1 MTALHTVLT
10 VIQVILA
17 VAMVAIVTL
26 QSGKSAG
33 LSSAIAGSDNSF
45 MGKNKSKALDAKLA
59 SATKWIGAAFLV
71 LTFVL
76 NLFYDQASA
85 PGFPGRIFYA
95 MFFFIS
101 AP

>member
-17 VAMVAIVTL
+17 IAMVVIVTL

-59 SATKWIGAAFLV
+59 SATKWIGVAFLI

-76 NLFYDQASA
+76 NLF
-85 PGFPGRIFYA
+85 
-95 MFFFIS
+95 
-101 AP
+101 

>member
-17 VAMVAIVTL
+17 VALVAIVTL

-33 LSSAIAGSDNSF
+33 LSSAIAGNDNSF
-45 MGKNKSKALDAKLA
+45 MGKNKSKPLDAKLA
-59 SATKWIGAAFLV
+59 SATKWIGAAFLI

-76 NLFYDQASA
+76 NLF
-85 PGFPGRIFYA
+85 
-95 MFFFIS
+95 
-101 AP
+101 

>member
-10 VIQVILA
+10 IIQVLLA

-33 LSSAIAGSDNSF
+33 LSSAIADNSF

-59 SATKWIGAAFLV
+59 GATKWIGAAFLV
-71 LTFVL
+71 LTFAL
-76 NLFYDQASA
+76 NLF
-85 PGFPGRIFYA
+85 
-95 MFFFIS
+95 
-101 AP
+101 